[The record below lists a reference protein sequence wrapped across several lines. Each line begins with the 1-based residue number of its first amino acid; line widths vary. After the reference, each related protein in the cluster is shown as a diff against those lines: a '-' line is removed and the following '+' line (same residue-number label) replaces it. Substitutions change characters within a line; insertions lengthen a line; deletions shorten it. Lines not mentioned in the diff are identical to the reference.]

1 MTDKINAY
9 ADFIGKQVK
18 QEEQG
23 ISATKIYKSEQIIK
37 EPSADKDQNK
47 INAYANFISKQ
58 VNESVITEESDNVTV
73 KDGQHQVTLHR
84 MQSDDSGSTFTVHHP
99 DGTKKKAKI
108 SFSKH
113 SDENDEIHHA
123 KVNKAF
129 GLPDNHKIGKKIADG
144 MNGMGGY
151 SKFED

>member
-23 ISATKIYKSEQIIK
+23 IHATKIYKSEQIVK
-37 EPSADKDQNK
+37 EPSADKEQNK

-58 VNESVITEESDNVTV
+58 VNEGVLVEESDDVTV

-84 MQSDDSGSTFTVHHP
+84 MQSDDSGSTFTIHHS
-99 DGTKKKAKI
+99 DGSKKKAKI
-108 SFSKH
+108 TFDKH
-113 SDENDEIHHA
+113 GDGEEIHHA